1 MNLENFQHCICEP
14 KTYDYI
20 PFFFLSG
27 KLVELNSKYTNNAS
41 FYKNINKIHLIVF
54 KNVIKLVKI

>member
-1 MNLENFQHCICEP
+1 MNLENFQHCNCEP

-20 PFFFLSG
+20 PFFFSG
-27 KLVELNSKYTNNAS
+27 KYTNNAS
-41 FYKNINKIHLIVF
+41 FYKNINKIHLIVL